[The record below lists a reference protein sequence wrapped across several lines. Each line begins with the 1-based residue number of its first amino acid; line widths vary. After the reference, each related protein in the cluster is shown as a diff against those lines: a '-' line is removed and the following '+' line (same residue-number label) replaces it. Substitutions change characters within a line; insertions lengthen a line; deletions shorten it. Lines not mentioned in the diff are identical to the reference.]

1 MDITNYL
8 TNNGVIVEKESFL
21 KNADD
26 KKINN
31 IDKQLELIIYTQNLL
46 MKQKE
51 TIIPRIDSSI
61 GKDIENFK
69 VQIKKNTRVIN
80 RLKEKKNKCKLDF
93 FIAEEGTKIIDRA
106 NYTLKALDNEL
117 YLRLIRR
124 SMKNYE
130 LCLGRVDEGNLK
142 VDSYGAIKIR
152 TVKYI
157 SYNLVESDCYSYIK
171 RLKRRECKA
180 DINDVIKIFVRLS
193 ALTNDSENY
202 IKILANYPIE
212 QMRVLSKYRVEGN
225 VLSDEDWIKE
235 INLANKKDGNE
246 LL

>member
-8 TNNGVIVEKESFL
+8 MNNGIVVGKDFFSRNIE
-21 KNADD
+21 D
-26 KKINN
+26 KKVIN
-31 IDKQLELIIYTQNLL
+31 IDKQLELIVFTQSLL

-69 VQIKKNTRVIN
+69 VQIKRNTRAIN
-80 RLKEKKNKCKLDF
+80 LLKEKKNKEKLDF
-93 FIAEEGTKIIDRA
+93 FIAEEGTKIIKKATD
-106 NYTLKALDNEL
+106 TLEALDNEL
-117 YLRLIRR
+117 YLRLIKR
-124 SMKNYE
+124 SMKNNE
-130 LCLGRVDEGNLK
+130 VCLGRVDEGNLK
-142 VDSYGAIKIR
+142 VDNYGVIKIR

-171 RLKRRECKA
+171 RLKRHQYKEN
-180 DINDVIKIFVRLS
+180 INDVIRKFIHLS
-193 ALTNDSENY
+193 ALSNESGEY
-202 IKILANYPIE
+202 IKILVNYPLE

-225 VLSDEDWIKE
+225 MLSEEEWIKE